1 MVVWRLWHKVIRS
14 RVDWFSFIAYICMLS
29 LILNN
34 MKTNKNL
41 FIILL
46 STSSLI
52 GGIWAVMSIIKER
65 KETSVQIDSPQIK
78 IDPSK
83 IDITIEGN
91 DMTKKY
97 PGSAN
102 AKSPGQVVISIDSKQ
117 GQIYFNDSKVLF
129 GTSSDSIFELIGN
142 PDRFKTIVSNSSTYI
157 FDRFGFYIR
166 TDSNNSFS
174 ALSIYFK
181 AGKLDIS
188 PKSIFSSK
196 IIVDGIE
203 ISEKSVA
210 EDLFMK
216 LKLDKHPL
224 AKDNYIK
231 EASTLKLVLNFNS
244 PDEEL
249 VNLFVETK

>member
-1 MVVWRLWHKVIRS
+1 M
-14 RVDWFSFIAYICMLS
+14 
-29 LILNN
+29 
-34 MKTNKNL
+34 
-41 FIILL
+41 
-46 STSSLI
+46 STASLI
-52 GGIWAVMSIIKER
+52 GGIWAVLSIIKER
-65 KETSVQIDSPQIK
+65 NESTILVDSPQIK

-83 IDITIEGN
+83 IDISIEGN

-102 AKSPGQVVISIDSKQ
+102 HKSPEQVVISIYTKQ

-129 GTSSDSIFELIGN
+129 GALSESIFELVGN

-157 FDRFGFYIR
+157 FDGFGFYIR
-166 TDSNNSFS
+166 TDSSNSFS
-174 ALSIYFK
+174 ALSIYYK

-188 PKSIFSSK
+188 PKSIYSAK

-203 ISEKSVA
+203 ISKKSVA
-210 EDLFMK
+210 EDLITK
-216 LKLDKHPL
+216 LKLEKHPL

-231 EASTLKLVLNFNS
+231 EASTLKLLLNFDS
-244 PDEEL
+244 PDGEL